1 MWPLEGAVFLKVN
14 EKILG
19 DDIMSIKSKWIGL
32 EAYNLKLFLIKKRFF
47 MSGSGIEANTNKL
60 LALGFRE
67 VPKSALKEGA
77 RSYWTAPTENGFLA
91 RVVAAFPE
99 YTVQMLPPEAIN
111 PTILVNRNQ
120 NHNGGIKNDTRE
132 PEQRTGNEGQSV
144 AEITDRNLHSA
155 DDSKAS
161 VLVGTGTQHDPGA
174 ESSFDAGHGGESN
187 LPPLAGNN
195 SDELRGSDDDISA
208 GVDEA
213 QSLSGNSKPAGPGS
227 VAQPSETG
235 QSGSDAKQFSAEL
248 GVEQPDERRGE
259 LLLGDSDARAIRY
272 AMERRK
278 VLVERLSGDTVSLAQ
293 HVLTAIHENN
303 TERHAELRA
312 AYEKLEAQELT
323 FSLGHLFYQ
332 TDNKEGIYAALALLG
347 EGSLTVGKAR
357 DILTDAGYAW
367 LAEHVEPVFSLSDD
381 VLQENIT
388 VDRVKQVVV
397 ARFAINSGITGGAE
411 EAEVNKQEV
420 ESRIGRAEIFANLM
434 SLGRAAQN
442 ANEELD
448 QERIAVSDDL
458 TDAENIKIAFEQYTS
473 AVRAYKAELDDLRD
487 KAEQMAVNGDL
498 ADASELA
505 ATHKALQLTGPS
517 IYLARYFFE
526 VAGQGGV
533 SRVFDR
539 FDADLPGTTTIE
551 ARKVFD
557 QEGYGSL
564 FDSAIAPHSLLSD
577 ADEVSFERLKS
588 WIVDALVA
596 ADASLNYSQVQNL
609 MNDATGQYGELGSL
623 VSGIQNKL
631 IDAKNI
637 KSAHE
642 NYVIAANE
650 FLGVVTDVRDG
661 LARIDQTRDITGAG
675 ELVDMY
681 EDASLSIS
689 SLNLPN
695 YFFDA
700 DEKSGVIAVFDKYG
714 TSSGTRLDAAKMV
727 FEKASYGDLFDSAW
741 SANSLFTAS
750 ETVSIDRLKFWVLEA
765 LAQEQGLESVAAGS
779 VFNNKLTDT
788 IQEFQGLR
796 GRVEDL
802 KTSIAEMELAR
813 EQFAA
818 DRDAVTDSSVVR
830 DSFDALA
837 ADADAFTM
845 AVSQLKTRAEV
856 AIKSQD
862 FSQAAELKA
871 THVSLMD
878 AVARLELS
886 HYFFNKTDGKGVAV
900 AFANLAN
907 AYVDGDS
914 IDIELAKLVFQDAGY
929 GDLFESSIVMHSL
942 FTRDKTI
949 LLDDLKAVIIDGVA
963 ESAGVGRA
971 VDESVAVYDAI
982 EEASIGLQDITYDLR
997 LFSAAALQASE
1008 KADDLSDNPSNFRLA
1023 DFLGMAQVERLENHG
1038 RKWDVIHGLYS
1049 AFSDADDERGA
1060 IADVHR
1066 GAVNNAIYF
1075 QLPDSNNYSGVPMP
1089 RDEVLADYPDLI
1101 EKFADVFAVDRA
1113 EVAATAV
1120 DKGVNLVAAYHVLG
1134 SDIYVY
1140 ESRENDS
1147 KIYLLGVVGDDLEV
1161 DNLVM
1166 MESLSGAISSAT
1178 GAYTRLNN
1186 LGAVI
1191 GSDEDLDDAAIID
1204 IAGDGS
1210 EPDAGELS
1218 AEQLETEQVSDVDNA
1233 GASLDIVKRMADMGH
1248 PINAALL
1255 RPFVGVSEA
1264 YRDLVRDTKVLVTSR
1279 VLYEGFDTARTDAE
1293 TQTLVMNAPR
1303 PLIGSSDFQADFF
1316 DGRYYALVDTAGDSA
1331 GFQVENN
1338 VKMDAKLPVYMD
1350 MATMLALSLQ
1360 SNRYADEYLSLVES
1374 GERSFETVASE
1385 AIKNREFTIDSLE
1398 AAISSFVA
1406 KSPSLSSTFAVDAS
1420 AVGVDGVDE
1429 LSDGMRVSPSSAG
1442 LSKIG
1447 DIVRT
1452 EDGGEFLMMG
1462 ARFDW
1467 VEVCP
1472 IIDGK
1477 SQVSADTSFR
1487 FHVNPSNADSY
1498 PGRDH
1503 RAIFHTGRNSHEEER
1518 AQQGLEK
1525 KVEPELKAK
1534 PVTESEASAN
1544 QSAEGTENTAPA
1556 FINDEDD
1563 AVEAREWTGHTL
1575 EQLKRA
1581 EDLSNDSARSFR
1593 GAVTALVKAESQG
1606 SLHDMQDRMHT
1617 SILSFT
1623 GWGGLHETYRMDGRK
1638 SYAGAAVSQE
1648 LGMAEADFHNT
1659 IMTNRLESYYTPASV
1674 IEAMWRGLQR
1684 AGVPASGRYLE
1695 PACGS
1700 GHFFVGAPATVQASA
1715 SLVGIDCDPVA
1726 ARFARVS
1733 APDARII
1740 ESRYENVVLDNNFDA
1755 VIGNVPFGSTRISD
1769 SNYPAPLLIHDYF
1782 IKRSLSH
1789 LKDSGLMSIITTAG
1803 TMDKADDTMRADIMA
1818 TSDLVAAVRLPSDV
1832 FARDNAKVVTD
1843 ILVFQKRPEGTEPSF
1858 DFTATSMLGVG
1869 SESFRVNQFFINNP
1883 QYVLGEV
1890 VTTSS
1895 AFGPKMDVDGSLEGI
1910 GEKIEAAL
1918 NEQITDPLYGKTKWV
1933 KSKVDK
1939 NADTKPWDDGAYSV
1953 SPDDISTRIIG
1964 EVTIL
1969 DGKLVEV
1976 AGVRPEFD
1984 AQGVQVGESV
1994 LVADVNVNASK
2005 QAILLSYIPLR
2016 DSAIELTI
2024 AQLAGDDEKI
2034 KTIQEQ
2040 TLALYHAFVKKHGF
2054 VNARKVVLAIQDDPR
2069 SSEVFA
2075 LENYDQDKASVISL
2089 AETLYKKVV
2098 GSMDNVKIETA
2109 QDAYYACVDRK
2120 GVIDFDYMAQVSGLD
2135 ADAIKGELLGSLVF
2149 LNPKTNAIES
2159 STTYLSGNV
2168 VQKLEEAEQAAM
2180 FDPQLY
2186 AGNIAALNRVRPLL
2200 LPFEDISINLGA
2212 NWIPANDIARFVGE
2226 MCGERSVTPREVLV
2240 TCDATT
2246 GTWVVNALG
2255 SFEKNNEIAMRSR
2268 FGTTNIK
2275 FTKLLEMTL
2284 NGKKPSHYYKDS
2296 EGKMILDYE
2305 ATMASRAKQDDIKEA
2320 FGTWV
2325 SSSDERK
2332 QDYAR
2337 IYNEKINVICTPQA
2351 DGSRITFPGMSSAWK
2366 PRSHQSDMVA
2376 MGLMGYNTMAAHP
2389 VGAGKTFEM
2398 VAMAIK
2404 LKQVG
2409 MSTKP
2414 MISVPNH
2421 MLAQMTREAKEIF
2434 PSAKV
2439 LMVTNDDLSSQNRKR
2454 FFAVARNNDWDL
2466 IVCTHSML
2474 DRLEAPFQIKMD
2486 SVEKELVIANRQL
2499 ETTESNMQKRNL
2511 ATKINTLVSKKSK
2524 MIADYQE
2531 SLVNPDKA
2539 PMRIEDIG
2547 VDTLLVDEAHLYKNL
2562 FLNTGMQV
2570 LGISQ
2575 SGSARASNLLEI
2587 SQYFRELHGKPAGLH
2602 FFTGTPI
2609 ANSVAELY
2617 VHNRFLRPDILEGI
2631 GVNTFDQWALNFGK
2645 TVDKAEVLADGS
2657 SIGIR
2662 TRFSEFQNLPELIK
2676 LFRSFADVRT
2686 LAELNLPTPKLNS
2699 HVVIVEQTQLGKDH
2713 MIHLGIRAVATRNQG
2728 KAEKGMDNILNIATD
2743 GRKAALDLQM
2753 IDHRIPDNASNK
2765 LATVAQNIM
2774 KEWDATHEQKGAQLV
2789 FMDLGTPGKKG
2800 ATEKDKRF
2808 SGYDKLRD
2816 ILVESG
2822 MPRDQ
2827 IAFIHDAKNDTQKD
2841 ALFRAVRSGKI
2852 RVLIGSTLKMGV
2864 GTNVQERLCAL
2875 HNVDCPWRPDQL
2887 EQRIGR
2893 IMRQGNLF
2901 FKEVGEYRYVTK
2913 DSIELFMYQ
2922 KLETKDRFIKQAMAS
2937 PDTAER
2943 VMVEEVDAGYGDIMA
2958 SATGEPRIREKF
2970 EVDADVERLER
2981 RHRSWVREQA
2991 YARDYV
2997 YKMEKDIVV
3006 LNTLANSY
3014 QEVQK
3019 ALPRSTYKAI
3029 TVRGSVFAVQDGD
3042 TTWLSATEAGIAIKT
3057 RLDSV
3062 GATLSR
3068 SKDQS
3073 QSLKANIGDLEL
3085 MVERNFM
3092 GEDIVF
3098 ADLDGRSVPR
3108 FSVTQLKNP
3117 QSLGRAIRELYN
3129 AADVIKQCHKEIKII
3144 EDNIARSPKIQTVW
3158 LEEAQYQQ
3166 RKATKKE
3173 LDEWFAK
3180 QDFDKRFEGL
3190 ADPFEAKLQGYIFE
3204 HEKMMAMSEED
3215 DMEAYAGANT
3225 SQSEDLDDEADLYL
3239 NPQDMS
3245 QPLTQGFD
3253 FGDEEVEERGAV
3265 EKVAS
3270 MRM

>member
-1 MWPLEGAVFLKVN
+1 
-14 EKILG
+14 
-19 DDIMSIKSKWIGL
+19 
-32 EAYNLKLFLIKKRFF
+32 
-47 MSGSGIEANTNKL
+47 
-60 LALGFRE
+60 
-67 VPKSALKEGA
+67 
-77 RSYWTAPTENGFLA
+77 
-91 RVVAAFPE
+91 
-99 YTVQMLPPEAIN
+99 VQ
-111 PTILVNRNQ
+111 
-120 NHNGGIKNDTRE
+120 
-132 PEQRTGNEGQSV
+132 
-144 AEITDRNLHSA
+144 
-155 DDSKAS
+155 
-161 VLVGTGTQHDPGA
+161 
-174 ESSFDAGHGGESN
+174 
-187 LPPLAGNN
+187 
-195 SDELRGSDDDISA
+195 
-208 GVDEA
+208 
-213 QSLSGNSKPAGPGS
+213 
-227 VAQPSETG
+227 
-235 QSGSDAKQFSAEL
+235 
-248 GVEQPDERRGE
+248 
-259 LLLGDSDARAIRY
+259 ARA
-272 AMERRK
+272 
-278 VLVERLSGDTVSLAQ
+278 T
-293 HVLTAIHENN
+293 
-303 TERHAELRA
+303 
-312 AYEKLEAQELT
+312 
-323 FSLGHLFYQ
+323 
-332 TDNKEGIYAALALLG
+332 
-347 EGSLTVGKAR
+347 
-357 DILTDAGYAW
+357 
-367 LAEHVEPVFSLSDD
+367 
-381 VLQENIT
+381 
-388 VDRVKQVVV
+388 
-397 ARFAINSGITGGAE
+397 
-411 EAEVNKQEV
+411 
-420 ESRIGRAEIFANLM
+420 
-434 SLGRAAQN
+434 
-442 ANEELD
+442 
-448 QERIAVSDDL
+448 
-458 TDAENIKIAFEQYTS
+458 
-473 AVRAYKAELDDLRD
+473 
-487 KAEQMAVNGDL
+487 
-498 ADASELA
+498 
-505 ATHKALQLTGPS
+505 
-517 IYLARYFFE
+517 
-526 VAGQGGV
+526 
-533 SRVFDR
+533 
-539 FDADLPGTTTIE
+539 
-551 ARKVFD
+551 
-557 QEGYGSL
+557 
-564 FDSAIAPHSLLSD
+564 
-577 ADEVSFERLKS
+577 
-588 WIVDALVA
+588 
-596 ADASLNYSQVQNL
+596 
-609 MNDATGQYGELGSL
+609 
-623 VSGIQNKL
+623 
-631 IDAKNI
+631 
-637 KSAHE
+637 
-642 NYVIAANE
+642 
-650 FLGVVTDVRDG
+650 
-661 LARIDQTRDITGAG
+661 
-675 ELVDMY
+675 
-681 EDASLSIS
+681 
-689 SLNLPN
+689 
-695 YFFDA
+695 
-700 DEKSGVIAVFDKYG
+700 
-714 TSSGTRLDAAKMV
+714 
-727 FEKASYGDLFDSAW
+727 
-741 SANSLFTAS
+741 
-750 ETVSIDRLKFWVLEA
+750 
-765 LAQEQGLESVAAGS
+765 
-779 VFNNKLTDT
+779 
-788 IQEFQGLR
+788 
-796 GRVEDL
+796 
-802 KTSIAEMELAR
+802 
-813 EQFAA
+813 
-818 DRDAVTDSSVVR
+818 
-830 DSFDALA
+830 
-837 ADADAFTM
+837 
-845 AVSQLKTRAEV
+845 
-856 AIKSQD
+856 
-862 FSQAAELKA
+862 
-871 THVSLMD
+871 
-878 AVARLELS
+878 
-886 HYFFNKTDGKGVAV
+886 
-900 AFANLAN
+900 
-907 AYVDGDS
+907 
-914 IDIELAKLVFQDAGY
+914 
-929 GDLFESSIVMHSL
+929 
-942 FTRDKTI
+942 
-949 LLDDLKAVIIDGVA
+949 
-963 ESAGVGRA
+963 
-971 VDESVAVYDAI
+971 
-982 EEASIGLQDITYDLR
+982 
-997 LFSAAALQASE
+997 
-1008 KADDLSDNPSNFRLA
+1008 
-1023 DFLGMAQVERLENHG
+1023 
-1038 RKWDVIHGLYS
+1038 
-1049 AFSDADDERGA
+1049 
-1060 IADVHR
+1060 
-1066 GAVNNAIYF
+1066 
-1075 QLPDSNNYSGVPMP
+1075 
-1089 RDEVLADYPDLI
+1089 
-1101 EKFADVFAVDRA
+1101 
-1113 EVAATAV
+1113 
-1120 DKGVNLVAAYHVLG
+1120 
-1134 SDIYVY
+1134 
-1140 ESRENDS
+1140 
-1147 KIYLLGVVGDDLEV
+1147 
-1161 DNLVM
+1161 
-1166 MESLSGAISSAT
+1166 
-1178 GAYTRLNN
+1178 
-1186 LGAVI
+1186 
-1191 GSDEDLDDAAIID
+1191 
-1204 IAGDGS
+1204 
-1210 EPDAGELS
+1210 
-1218 AEQLETEQVSDVDNA
+1218 
-1233 GASLDIVKRMADMGH
+1233 
-1248 PINAALL
+1248 
-1255 RPFVGVSEA
+1255 
-1264 YRDLVRDTKVLVTSR
+1264 
-1279 VLYEGFDTARTDAE
+1279 
-1293 TQTLVMNAPR
+1293 
-1303 PLIGSSDFQADFF
+1303 
-1316 DGRYYALVDTAGDSA
+1316 
-1331 GFQVENN
+1331 
-1338 VKMDAKLPVYMD
+1338 
-1350 MATMLALSLQ
+1350 
-1360 SNRYADEYLSLVES
+1360 
-1374 GERSFETVASE
+1374 
-1385 AIKNREFTIDSLE
+1385 
-1398 AAISSFVA
+1398 
-1406 KSPSLSSTFAVDAS
+1406 
-1420 AVGVDGVDE
+1420 
-1429 LSDGMRVSPSSAG
+1429 
-1442 LSKIG
+1442 
-1447 DIVRT
+1447 
-1452 EDGGEFLMMG
+1452 
-1462 ARFDW
+1462 
-1467 VEVCP
+1467 
-1472 IIDGK
+1472 
-1477 SQVSADTSFR
+1477 
-1487 FHVNPSNADSY
+1487 
-1498 PGRDH
+1498 
-1503 RAIFHTGRNSHEEER
+1503 
-1518 AQQGLEK
+1518 
-1525 KVEPELKAK
+1525 
-1534 PVTESEASAN
+1534 
-1544 QSAEGTENTAPA
+1544 
-1556 FINDEDD
+1556 
-1563 AVEAREWTGHTL
+1563 
-1575 EQLKRA
+1575 
-1581 EDLSNDSARSFR
+1581 
-1593 GAVTALVKAESQG
+1593 
-1606 SLHDMQDRMHT
+1606 
-1617 SILSFT
+1617 
-1623 GWGGLHETYRMDGRK
+1623 
-1638 SYAGAAVSQE
+1638 
-1648 LGMAEADFHNT
+1648 
-1659 IMTNRLESYYTPASV
+1659 
-1674 IEAMWRGLQR
+1674 
-1684 AGVPASGRYLE
+1684 
-1695 PACGS
+1695 
-1700 GHFFVGAPATVQASA
+1700 
-1715 SLVGIDCDPVA
+1715 LVGIDCDPVA

-1789 LKDSGLMSIITTAG
+1789 LKDSGLMSVITTAG
-1803 TMDKADDTMRADIMA
+1803 TMDKADDTIRADIMA
-1818 TSDLVAAVRLPSDV
+1818 TADLVAAVRLPSDV

-1858 DFTATSMLGVG
+1858 DFKATSMLGVG
-1869 SESFRVNQFFINNP
+1869 SESFRVNQFFIDNP

-1895 AFGPKMDVDGSLEGI
+1895 AFGPKMDVEGSLDGI
-1910 GEKIEAAL
+1910 GQRIEAAL
-1918 NEQITDPLYGKTKWV
+1918 SEQISEPLYGKTKWV
-1933 KSKVDK
+1933 KSKANK

-1953 SPDDISTRIIG
+1953 KPDDISTRIIG
-1964 EVTIL
+1964 EVTLL

-1994 LVADVNVNASK
+1994 LVADVNVNAGK

-2016 DSAIELTI
+2016 DSAIELTV

-2040 TLALYHAFVKKHGF
+2040 TLALYQEFVKKHGF

-2075 LENYDQDKASVISL
+2075 LENYDQDKEIVISL

-2098 GSMDNVKIETA
+2098 GSTDNVKIETA
-2109 QDAYYACVDRK
+2109 QDAYYACVDRR
-2120 GVIDFDYMAQVSGLD
+2120 GAIDFDYMAQVSGLD
-2135 ADAIKGELLGSLVF
+2135 ADAIKGELLGSLIF
-2149 LNPKTNAIES
+2149 LNPKTNIIES
-2159 STTYLSGNV
+2159 ASTYLSGNV

-2212 NWIPANDIARFVGE
+2212 NWIPANDISRFIGE

-2246 GTWVVNALG
+2246 GTWVVSALG
-2255 SFEKNNEIAMRSR
+2255 SFEKNNEVAMRSR
-2268 FGTTNIK
+2268 FGTANIK

-2296 EGKMILDYE
+2296 DGKMILDYE

-2332 QDYAR
+2332 QEYAR

-2474 DRLEAPFQIKMD
+2474 DRLEAPFEIKLD

-2499 ETTESNMQKRNL
+2499 ETTESNVQKRNL

-2631 GVNTFDQWALNFGK
+2631 GINTFDQWALNFGK

-2765 LATVAQNIM
+2765 LATVAKNIM
-2774 KEWDATHEQKGAQLV
+2774 EEWGATHEQKGAQLV

-2943 VMVEEVDAGYGDIMA
+2943 VMAEEVDAGYGDIMA

-2991 YARDYV
+2991 YTRDYV
-2997 YKMEKDIVV
+2997 YKMEKDIVT

-3014 QEVQK
+3014 QEVHK
-3019 ALPRSTYKAI
+3019 ALPHSTYKAI
-3029 TVRGSVFAVQDGD
+3029 TVRGSIFAVQDGD

-3057 RLDSV
+3057 RLDSI

-3073 QSLKANIGDLEL
+3073 QPLKANIGDLEL

-3092 GEDIVF
+3092 GEDIIF

-3117 QSLGRAIRELYN
+3117 QSVGRAIRELYN
-3129 AADVIKQCHKEIKII
+3129 AADVINQCHKEIKII
-3144 EDNIARSPKIQTVW
+3144 EENIARSPKVQTVW

-3190 ADPFEAKLQGYIFE
+3190 ADPFEAKLQGYVLE
-3204 HEKMMAMSEED
+3204 HERMMAMSEED
-3215 DMEAYAGANT
+3215 DMEAYAGANKNN
-3225 SQSEDLDDEADLYL
+3225 QSDDLDDEADLYL
-3239 NPQDMS
+3239 NRQDMGER
-3245 QPLTQGFD
+3245 LTQGFD
-3253 FGDEEVEERGAV
+3253 FGDEEVEASGVLER
-3265 EKVAS
+3265 VAS

>member
-1 MWPLEGAVFLKVN
+1 MKVTKN
-14 EKILG
+14 LG
-19 DDIMSIKSKWIGL
+19 GGIMSIKSKWIGL
-32 EAYNLKLFLIKKRFF
+32 EAYDLKLFLIKKRFF
-47 MSGSGIEANTNKL
+47 MSGSGIEANTKKL

-91 RVVAAFPE
+91 RIVAAFPE

-132 PEQRTGNEGQSV
+132 PEQRAGNEGQSV
-144 AEITDRNLHSA
+144 AEVTDRNLHPA
-155 DDSKAS
+155 DDSKAA
-161 VLVGTGTQHDPGA
+161 VLVGAGAQHDPRA
-174 ESSFDAGHGGESN
+174 EPSDDAGHGGESN

-195 SDELRGSDDDISA
+195 SGELRGSDGDIPA
-208 GVDEA
+208 GVVEA
-213 QSLSGNSKPAGPGS
+213 QSSSGNSESAGSGG
-227 VAQPSETG
+227 VAQPSEAG
-235 QSGSDAKQFSAEL
+235 QPGSDAKQFGAEL
-248 GVEQPDERRGE
+248 GVEQSDERRGE
-259 LLLGDSDARAIRY
+259 LLLSDSDARAIRY
-272 AMERRK
+272 AMDRRK
-278 VLVERLSGDTVSLAQ
+278 ALVERLSGDTVSLAQ
-293 HVLTAIHENN
+293 HVATAIQDNN

-332 TDNKEGIYAALALLG
+332 TDSKDGIYAALALLG
-347 EGSLTVGKAR
+347 NDSLTVGKAR

-367 LAEHVEPVFSLSDD
+367 FAEYVEPVFSLSDD
-381 VLQENIT
+381 VLQESIT

-397 ARFAINSGITGGAE
+397 ARFAIEAGITGSAAE
-411 EAEVNKQEV
+411 VEVNKQEV
-420 ESRIGRAEIFANLM
+420 ESRIGRAEIQSNLM
-434 SLGRAAQN
+434 ELKRIELAQN
-442 ANEELD
+442 ALAEQESAAVEAAPANTVDEVLAVEAEQHAGVDGVADSEPEPKTVMEALIENAKELP
-448 QERIAVSDDL
+448 V
-458 TDAENIKIAFEQYTS
+458 DAEHIGVAFKKYVADVDTYINQVNY
-473 AVRAYKAELDDLRD
+473 LQD
-487 KAEQMAVNGDL
+487 KADGITQSKDYSNAEGLFGLTAQLRETRQALNLTSYFMKEAG
-498 ADASELA
+498 AD
-505 ATHKALQLTGPS
+505 G
-517 IYLARYFFE
+517 
-526 VAGQGGV
+526 
-533 SRVFDR
+533 
-539 FDADLPGTTTIE
+539 
-551 ARKVFD
+551 
-557 QEGYGSL
+557 
-564 FDSAIAPHSLLSD
+564 
-577 ADEVSFERLKS
+577 
-588 WIVDALVA
+588 VA
-596 ADASLNYSQVQNL
+596 AVLD
-609 MNDATGQYGELGSL
+609 T
-623 VSGIQNKL
+623 
-631 IDAKNI
+631 
-637 KSAHE
+637 
-642 NYVIAANE
+642 
-650 FLGVVTDVRDG
+650 
-661 LARIDQTRDITGAG
+661 
-675 ELVDMY
+675 
-681 EDASLSIS
+681 
-689 SLNLPN
+689 LP
-695 YFFDA
+695 
-700 DEKSGVIAVFDKYG
+700 
-714 TSSGTRLDAAKMV
+714 
-727 FEKASYGDLFDSAW
+727 
-741 SANSLFTAS
+741 
-750 ETVSIDRLKFWVLEA
+750 LEA
-765 LAQEQGLESVAAGS
+765 GVKLKNAQ
-779 VFNNKLTDT
+779 F
-788 IQEFQGLR
+788 I
-796 GRVEDL
+796 
-802 KTSIAEMELAR
+802 
-813 EQFAA
+813 
-818 DRDAVTDSSVVR
+818 
-830 DSFDALA
+830 FD
-837 ADADAFTM
+837 
-845 AVSQLKTRAEV
+845 
-856 AIKSQD
+856 
-862 FSQAAELKA
+862 
-871 THVSLMD
+871 
-878 AVARLELS
+878 
-886 HYFFNKTDGKGVAV
+886 N
-900 AFANLAN
+900 
-907 AYVDGDS
+907 
-914 IDIELAKLVFQDAGY
+914 AGY
-929 GDLFESSIVMHSL
+929 GDLFELAREGYSETPDSVLFSGNRVREMVVAALVQAYVGGNLQIVLEDEEIAHRKLDVLVNVVASFKKEIAKL
-942 FTRDKTI
+942 AALEDPAPALEPVVAKGDLSKVIKTAFT
-949 LLDDLKAVIIDGVA
+949 A
-963 ESAGVGRA
+963 RA
-971 VDESVAVYDAI
+971 VDTRQLMKDVTAAVREAKKHIKDNDYRGTVKSNVILAEFSQRLPHFEIESYFLNTEGSADIDNLFFNYISEGMTLAEARDVFVENGYGDLYDSAI
-982 EEASIGLQDITYDLR
+982 PMYTLFNKSETITYSGLQRAIIDQIAVDAGIDVDAEKHARVDRTLLKVADNLGTAFELLEKYRQSPAGITAKQGVDLER
-997 LFSAAALQASE
+997 QQQEGKQSLTEHPSQYTLDEYAAGAYGKEVEGQPDRWRVGAPGHTGFATGATE
-1008 KADDLSDNPSNFRLA
+1008 ELA
-1023 DFLGMAQVERLENHG
+1023 VA
-1038 RKWDVIHGLYS
+1038 
-1049 AFSDADDERGA
+1049 AFHYGS
-1060 IADVHR
+1060 I
-1066 GAVNNAIYF
+1066 NNAIF
-1075 QLPDSNNYSGVPMP
+1075 INQPGNSTDHDVLMP
-1089 RDEVLADYPDLI
+1089 PAKVLAEYPNLITRYPDAFL
-1101 EKFADVFAVDRA
+1101 VDRPEQA
-1113 EVAATAV
+1113 AVAV
-1120 DKGVNLVAAYHVLG
+1120 EKGVILSAAYHVLG
-1134 SDIYVY
+1134 SDVYVY
-1140 ESRENDS
+1140 DS
-1147 KIYLLGVVGDDLEV
+1147 KEGDTTVYLTGEVGPDSLLHVADSFADAVDRAVKAYTLTQGASAVATSQEALTNEDVQTPVVDLHESDAGADEPVLDTAEEEHETSASDNSVADPDVVTNTKGVVQ
-1161 DNLVM
+1161 
-1166 MESLSGAISSAT
+1166 
-1178 GAYTRLNN
+1178 RL
-1186 LGAVI
+1186 A
-1191 GSDEDLDDAAIID
+1191 
-1204 IAGDGS
+1204 
-1210 EPDAGELS
+1210 DAGY
-1218 AEQLETEQVSDVDNA
+1218 
-1233 GASLDIVKRMADMGH
+1233 
-1248 PINAALL
+1248 PINTALL
-1255 RPFVGVSEA
+1255 NPFEGISE
-1264 YRDLVRDTKVLVTSR
+1264 SHR
-1279 VLYEGFDTARTDAE
+1279 VLLASAKVVLTSKPLYEEFDVARVG
-1293 TQTLVMNAPR
+1293 TQTQSLIMNAPR
-1303 PLIGSSDFQADFF
+1303 PLMGANEFQAEYFH
-1316 DGRYYALVDTAGDSA
+1316 GRYYAAVDTREANAD
-1331 GFQVENN
+1331 FQITHN
-1338 VKMDAKLPVYMD
+1338 VSMDATLPVYLD
-1350 MATMLALSLQ
+1350 RNTLLALSLY
-1360 SNRYADEYLSLVES
+1360 SSRYASAYLELIETGES
-1374 GERSFETVASE
+1374 TIDQVAEE
-1385 AIKNREFTIDSLE
+1385 AIKKRDFTIE
-1398 AAISSFVA
+1398 SFEQAVKDFA
-1406 KSPSLSSTFAVDAS
+1406 ESFKDLSGDL
-1420 AVGVDGVDE
+1420 GVDGVADSQNDLLAAGAE
-1429 LSDGMRVSPSSAG
+1429 VTPTSAG
-1442 LSKIG
+1442 LSKRG

-1452 EDGGEFLMMG
+1452 ADGDEFLMMG
-1462 ARFDW
+1462 ARLHR
-1467 VEVCP
+1467 VEACP
-1472 IIDGK
+1472 IIDGVA
-1477 SQVSADTSFR
+1477 QVSADTSFY
-1487 FHVNPSNADSY
+1487 FHLNPLDAESY
-1498 PGRDH
+1498 PNRDH
-1503 RAIFHTGRNSHEEER
+1503 RPIFHTGRNLYDEQR
-1518 AQQGLEK
+1518 AQQKLTDEVTTEPK
-1525 KVEPELKAK
+1525 TDPVAKTDPIVEQATAQT
-1534 PVTESEASAN
+1534 VV
-1544 QSAEGTENTAPA
+1544 TAPGH
-1556 FINDEDD
+1556 INDEDD
-1563 AVEAREWTGHTL
+1563 VVEVREWAGHTL
-1575 EQLKRA
+1575 EQLKHA
-1581 EDLSNDSARSFR
+1581 EELNSNSARSFR

-1606 SLHDMQDRMHT
+1606 NLLDMHERMHT

-1623 GWGGLHETYRMDGRK
+1623 GWGGLHETYRMDGRQ
-1638 SYAGAAVSQE
+1638 SYAGAAVSEE
-1648 LGMAEADFHNT
+1648 LGIAKADFHNT

-1674 IEAMWRGLQR
+1674 IEAMWNGIQR

-1700 GHFFVGAPATVQASA
+1700 GHFFVGAPAAVQARA
-1715 SLVGIDCDPVA
+1715 TLVGIDCDPVA

-1789 LKDSGLMSIITTAG
+1789 LKDSGLMSVITTAG
-1803 TMDKADDTMRADIMA
+1803 TMDKADDTIRADIMA
-1818 TSDLVAAVRLPSDV
+1818 TADLVAAVRLPSDV

-1858 DFTATSMLGVG
+1858 DFKATSMLGVG
-1869 SESFRVNQFFINNP
+1869 SESFRVNQFFIDNP

-1895 AFGPKMDVDGSLEGI
+1895 AFGPKMDVEGSLDGI
-1910 GEKIEAAL
+1910 GQRIEAAL
-1918 NEQITDPLYGKTKWV
+1918 SEQISEPLYGKTKWV
-1933 KSKVDK
+1933 KSKANK

-1953 SPDDISTRIIG
+1953 KPDDISTRIIG
-1964 EVTIL
+1964 EVTLL

-1994 LVADVNVNASK
+1994 LVADVNVNAGK

-2016 DSAIELTI
+2016 DSAIELTV

-2040 TLALYHAFVKKHGF
+2040 TLALYQEFVKKHGF

-2075 LENYDQDKASVISL
+2075 LENYDQDKEIVISL

-2098 GSMDNVKIETA
+2098 GSTDNVKIETA
-2109 QDAYYACVDRK
+2109 QDAYYACVDRR
-2120 GVIDFDYMAQVSGLD
+2120 GAIDFDYMAQVSGLD
-2135 ADAIKGELLGSLVF
+2135 ADAIKGELLGSLIF
-2149 LNPKTNAIES
+2149 LNPKTNIIES
-2159 STTYLSGNV
+2159 ASTYLSGNV

-2212 NWIPANDIARFVGE
+2212 NWIPANDISRFIGE

-2246 GTWVVNALG
+2246 GTWVVSALG
-2255 SFEKNNEIAMRSR
+2255 SFEKNNEVAMRSR
-2268 FGTTNIK
+2268 FGTANIK

-2296 EGKMILDYE
+2296 DGKMILDYE

-2332 QDYAR
+2332 QEYAR

-2474 DRLEAPFQIKMD
+2474 DRLEAPFEIKLD

-2499 ETTESNMQKRNL
+2499 ETTESNVQKRNL

-2631 GVNTFDQWALNFGK
+2631 GINTFDQWALNFGK

-2765 LATVAQNIM
+2765 LATVAKNIM
-2774 KEWDATHEQKGAQLV
+2774 EEWGATHEQKGAQLV

-2943 VMVEEVDAGYGDIMA
+2943 VMAEEVDAGYGDIMA

-2991 YARDYV
+2991 YTRDYV
-2997 YKMEKDIVV
+2997 YKMEKDIVT

-3014 QEVQK
+3014 QEVHK
-3019 ALPRSTYKAI
+3019 ALPHSTYKAI
-3029 TVRGSVFAVQDGD
+3029 TVRGSIFAVQDGD

-3057 RLDSV
+3057 RLDSI

-3073 QSLKANIGDLEL
+3073 QPLKANIGDLEL

-3092 GEDIVF
+3092 GEDIIF

-3117 QSLGRAIRELYN
+3117 QSVGRAIRELYN
-3129 AADVIKQCHKEIKII
+3129 AADVINQCHKEIKII
-3144 EDNIARSPKIQTVW
+3144 EENIARSPKVQTVW

-3190 ADPFEAKLQGYIFE
+3190 ADPFEAKLQGYVLE
-3204 HEKMMAMSEED
+3204 HERMMAMSEED
-3215 DMEAYAGANT
+3215 DMEAYAGANKNN
-3225 SQSEDLDDEADLYL
+3225 QSDDLDDEADLYL
-3239 NPQDMS
+3239 NRQDMGER
-3245 QPLTQGFD
+3245 LTQGFD
-3253 FGDEEVEERGAV
+3253 FGDEEVEASGVLER
-3265 EKVAS
+3265 VAS